1 MRAVVSLPDPNAETI
16 SLKKMEEGIAAVL
29 KFSGKPTEDVVLEKE
44 KLLRSSLIRDGL
56 KPKTG
61 CMLARY
67 NDPGRT
73 WSFVLVCCSN
83 LARSMLLILRCI
95 YP

>member
-1 MRAVVSLPDPNAETI
+1 LPDPNAETI

-29 KFSGKPTEDVVLEKE
+29 KFSGKPTEDVVREKE

-83 LARSMLLILRCI
+83 SILPILRYI
-95 YP
+95 PS